1 MRLLIFCL
9 IIFVVSCYKDN
20 SKEVDDG
27 VYARVG
33 PVELTQE
40 DLVFFDNKTPDLRT
54 LNSEI
59 KIWIDETLL
68 FSEAMKNG
76 FKNDVVLQ
84 RKRDSYYRE
93 LIITSFVESVIASK
107 VSVSNDDVRLYYK
120 RNKGEFT
127 RVLDEVRI
135 EQYIVKSKRVAD
147 RLVASF
153 NSKKNIDL
161 SKFDIE
167 LVKTET
173 VQRGTFAKNIDDML
187 FVKRKGVVGPVV
199 LGKDISV
206 LKVLNI
212 NKEALYFSRAP
223 IPHLK
228 DLKKQ
233 DWLNHHTFFKHIGIY
248 GFRTAILK
256 EISQLPSSIL
266 EQKEEGGEMKML
278 PDEKMEEQFVD
289 FVIDE
294 ALSEKEESM
303 LMEQLEA
310 NPELSMIFDKVI
322 EKASEF
328 TGAGEVEGPGTGTS
342 DSIPARLSDGE
353 FVFTAKS
360 VEQIGADN
368 LMKMMK
374 DAEAAY
380 DAGEDREKM
389 QEGGLQEMS
398 MDMERDMPNKKEVE
412 VTYNVNRPETVS
424 TVQPLLAREQEEDL
438 ITQKLK
444 EDMLGPSKMR

>member
-9 IIFVVSCYKDN
+9 IILVVSCYKDSN
-20 SKEVDDG
+20 KEVDDG

-84 RKRDSYYRE
+84 RKRDSYYRK

-107 VSVSNDDVRLYYK
+107 VSVSNNDVRLYYK
-120 RNKGEFT
+120 RNKGEFA

-135 EQYIVKSKRVAD
+135 EQYIVKSKKDAG

-212 NKEALYFSRAP
+212 NKQGSIKGLNDVYDEIYQRIFKIKSIEAQESLLDS
-223 IPHLK
+223 
-228 DLKKQ
+228 LKKTV
-233 DWLNHHTFFKHIGIY
+233 N
-248 GFRTAILK
+248 
-256 EISQLPSSIL
+256 ISI
-266 EQKEEGGEMKML
+266 
-278 PDEKMEEQFVD
+278 
-289 FVIDE
+289 
-294 ALSEKEESM
+294 
-303 LMEQLEA
+303 
-310 NPELSMIFDKVI
+310 NP
-322 EKASEF
+322 
-328 TGAGEVEGPGTGTS
+328 
-342 DSIPARLSDGE
+342 RY
-353 FVFTAKS
+353 
-360 VEQIGADN
+360 Q
-368 LMKMMK
+368 
-374 DAEAAY
+374 
-380 DAGEDREKM
+380 
-389 QEGGLQEMS
+389 
-398 MDMERDMPNKKEVE
+398 
-412 VTYNVNRPETVS
+412 
-424 TVQPLLAREQEEDL
+424 
-438 ITQKLK
+438 
-444 EDMLGPSKMR
+444 